1 MCSAYALSVHR
12 PFGTHSTTIPY
23 PKVVM
28 LVDRGPQAVVS
39 ALPDSIAPSSRAGL
53 PSFGELPS
61 IDSTFGAILLSTFF
75 SLM

>member
-1 MCSAYALSVHR
+1 
-12 PFGTHSTTIPY
+12 
-23 PKVVM
+23 M